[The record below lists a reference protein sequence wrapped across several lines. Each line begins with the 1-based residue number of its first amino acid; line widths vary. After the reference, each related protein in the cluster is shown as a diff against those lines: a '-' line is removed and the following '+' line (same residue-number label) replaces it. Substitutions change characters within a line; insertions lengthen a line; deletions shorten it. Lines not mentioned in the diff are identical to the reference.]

1 MYTASVPGPAVK
13 NVAVY
18 RCWCTIK
25 IFVWGR
31 GGDKGAWFP
40 EKYKGEV

>member
-1 MYTASVPGPAVK
+1 MFRRDGTSSE
-13 NVAVY
+13 NVAYAGY
-18 RCWCTIK
+18 RWWE

-40 EKYKGEV
+40 EKVQREGVW